1 LYPTLLEEPSY
12 TSYGKTSV
20 ESSLKFEDTI
30 ETTASDQVLNSRS
43 LNILEHSPDDEVEG
57 EIVYLQ
63 ARLLENAAVLN
74 HRYGKSISFV
84 YLFCTFCT
92 KEGME
97 TLLTSVFPMFITMLL
112 FSSIPCLKLPRLLLL
127 FPQFSI
133 FLQYYAWNCPMNEV
147 AVSLVS

>member
-30 ETTASDQVLNSRS
+30 ETTAADQVLNSRS

-92 KEGME
+92 KW
-97 TLLTSVFPMFITMLL
+97 
-112 FSSIPCLKLPRLLLL
+112 KL
-127 FPQFSI
+127 
-133 FLQYYAWNCPMNEV
+133 C
-147 AVSLVS
+147 